1 MKKITVLAAALSLSL
16 CAASAFGAARDYPVP
31 GTVSPAMQAI
41 IAQENTIWNYK
52 LQTPEDWASFVDI
65 MAAAGRKAA
74 EAAVNYY
81 GVSVE
86 EGSIAGVHTY
96 TITPKDLAEDKQD
109 KVIYFIHGG
118 GYVLGPGISG
128 ISEGA
133 SIAGVGGY
141 KVVCVDY
148 RLAPEHPYPAATDDA
163 LAVYKEL
170 INEYDP
176 SKIGV
181 YGTSTGGGMTLI
193 LTLQARDQGLPLPG
207 AIAPGTPWSDLDKI
221 GDTYFTNAFLDN
233 MLVDYSGWLGAAA
246 EVYADGHDLKDP
258 YLSPV
263 YGDYTDFPPTLLFS
277 GTRDLFLSCTVR
289 VQEKLLKAGVENN
302 LIVYEGQSHAQ
313 YYSDPKNPEH
323 QFHYENLCKFFDEH
337 LK

>member
-1 MKKITVLAAALSLSL
+1 MKKITLVAM
-16 CAASAFGAARDYPVP
+16 AASLAISAACASQRDFPVP
-31 GTVSPAMQAI
+31 DTVSEPMQKI
-41 IAQENTIWNYK
+41 IAAKNTFWNYP
-52 LQTPEDWASFVDI
+52 LNNAADWADFVDF
-65 MAAAGRKAA
+65 MAAAGRNAA
-74 EAAVNYY
+74 QEAVDYY
-81 GVSVE
+81 GVDVE
-86 EGSIAGVHTY
+86 EGTIAGVHVY
-96 TITPKDLAEDKQD
+96 TITPKQMSLDKQD

-128 ISEGA
+128 INEGV
-133 SIAGVGGY
+133 SIAGIGGY

-148 RLAPEHPYPAATDDA
+148 RMAPQHPYPAAIDDA
-163 LAVYKEL
+163 LSVYKEL
-170 INEYDP
+170 IKEHDP

-181 YGTSTGGGMTLI
+181 YGTSTGGAMTLI

-207 AIAPGTPWSDLDKI
+207 AIAPGTPWSDMDKI
-221 GDTYFTNAFLDN
+221 GDTYYTNAFLDN
-233 MLVDYSGWLGAAA
+233 MLVDYDGWLSAAVK
-246 EVYADGHDLKDP
+246 VYANGHDLKDP

-263 YGDYTDFPPTLLFS
+263 YGDYSDFPPTLLFS

-289 VQEKLLKAGVENN
+289 VQEKLLKAGVKNN

-313 YYSDPKNPEH
+313 YYSDPRNPEH

>member
-1 MKKITVLAAALSLSL
+1 MKKLTLLALAAGLAMS
-16 CAASAFGAARDYPVP
+16 AAWAAHRDFPVP
-31 GTVSPAMQAI
+31 DTVSEPMQKI
-41 IAQENTIWNYK
+41 IAAENTIWNYK
-52 LQTPEDWASFVDI
+52 LQTPEDWATFVDI
-65 MAAAGRKAA
+65 MATAGSHAA

-96 TITPKDLAEDKQD
+96 TITPKDWPEDKQD

-148 RLAPEHPYPAATDDA
+148 RLAPQHPYPVATDDA
-163 LAVYKEL
+163 MAVYKEL
-170 INEYDP
+170 IKEYDP

-221 GDTYFTNAFLDN
+221 GDTYYTNAFLDN

-246 EVYADGHDLKDP
+246 EVYANGHDLKDP

-263 YGDYTDFPPTLLFS
+263 YGDYADFPPTLLFS

-313 YYSDPKNPEH
+313 YYSSPQNPEH